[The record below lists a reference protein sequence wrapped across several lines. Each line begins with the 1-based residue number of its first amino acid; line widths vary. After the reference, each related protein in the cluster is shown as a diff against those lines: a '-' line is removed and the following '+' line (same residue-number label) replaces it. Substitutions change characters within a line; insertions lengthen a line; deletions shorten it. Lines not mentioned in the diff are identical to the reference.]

1 MHRSHLGGL
10 QSRLWQSRPAARLSA
25 ALTRHAALHARLQ
38 AAGSERVRRAR
49 ERLRPLLRTLHAV
62 SPLATLERGYAIVSL
77 EDGAILR
84 SAADVKPGTVIE
96 ARLAHGRL
104 RARVERAP

>member
-1 MHRSHLGGL
+1 M
-10 QSRLWQSRPAARLSA
+10 QSRLWQSRPAARLRA

-84 SAADVKPGTVIE
+84 SAADVEPGTVIE
-96 ARLAHGRL
+96 TRLAHGRL
-104 RARVERAP
+104 RARVEPAP